1 MSKRGH
7 KAELKE
13 LLKALEEL
21 NLPQVEMDGRV
32 QSFIERA
39 GGLDKFMPLDDAI
52 DALDTLCGK
61 DPPSNKTS
69 RDSFLRT
76 QAIKAHFKG
85 KLAMK
90 EVGGILGVEVGSF
103 LRWAQ
108 FGFHQKLIN
117 SNFLFEEGTSPSD
130 PHVLTDLQMRIVEE
144 LSREAQ
150 ELPDLLD
157 TLVRIGVDKSES
169 TVRRALNDLKR
180 LGIVGNRR
188 ACGYYLVERPPK
200 PSIQE

>member
-1 MSKRGH
+1 MSKRDH
-7 KAELKE
+7 KTELKE
-13 LLKALEEL
+13 LLNALKEL

-32 QSFIERA
+32 RSFIERA
-39 GGLDKFMPLDDAI
+39 GGLDKTMPLDEAI
-52 DALDTLCGK
+52 DALDALCGQ
-61 DPPSNKTS
+61 DPPLKKAS
-69 RDSFLRT
+69 RDSYVRAM
-76 QAIKAHFKG
+76 AIKARRKG

-90 EVGGILGVEVGSF
+90 EVGGILEVEVGSF

-108 FGFHQKLIN
+108 LGFQKLIN

-130 PHVLTDLQMRIVEE
+130 QRVLTDLQMRIVEE

-150 ELPDLLD
+150 ELPDLLG
-157 TLVRIGVDKSES
+157 TLERIGVNRCES
-169 TVRRALNDLKR
+169 TVRRALNELKQ

-188 ACGYYLVERPPK
+188 ACGYFLVERPPK

>member
-7 KAELKE
+7 EAELKE

-39 GGLDKFMPLDDAI
+39 GGLDKFMPLDEAI
-52 DALDTLCGK
+52 DALDGLCGQ
-61 DPPSNKTS
+61 DPPSRKTA

-157 TLVRIGVDKSES
+157 TLERIGVDKSES

-180 LGIVGNRR
+180 LGIVRNRR
-188 ACGYYLVERPPK
+188 ACGYFLVDRPPK

>member
-13 LLKALEEL
+13 LLAALKEL
-21 NLPQVEMDGRV
+21 NLPQVEMDSRV
-32 QSFIERA
+32 HSFIERA
-39 GGLDKFMPLDDAI
+39 GGLDKFMPLDEAI

-69 RDSFLRT
+69 RDSFVRA

-108 FGFHQKLIN
+108 FGFQKLIN

-157 TLVRIGVDKSES
+157 TLERIGVDKSES

>member
-13 LLKALEEL
+13 LLEALKEL
-21 NLPQVEMDGRV
+21 NLPQVEMDSRV
-32 QSFIERA
+32 HSFIERA
-39 GGLDKFMPLDDAI
+39 GGLDKFMPLDEAI
-52 DALDTLCGK
+52 DALDGLCGQ
-61 DPPSNKTS
+61 DPPSRKTA